1 MRFLTLF
8 LMLFLLLTQASG
20 QDSLF
25 NGHYLIWSVKDQK
38 TVEIQD
44 IVKAVEQADV
54 LFWGEEHDDSTGH
67 YLEQK
72 MLRLLNEAYASQLSL
87 SLEMFDR
94 DAQGIMDEYLSGL
107 IREKFMIKD
116 ARAWKNYRDYK
127 PMVELAREK
136 KFPVICAN
144 APTRYANLAGRKG
157 QQALQKLPEHTK
169 RYFAPLPYDTASG
182 AYLKKITEES
192 EHGAPSPPLP
202 GKDSTRTLAKDTTT
216 KAKAPILTSMG
227 SFSINQAQSL
237 WDASMAWSIHE
248 AMNAWP
254 KNKVM
259 HVNGRY
265 HSDEG
270 FGVVTHLR
278 KFRPS
283 VRVVIVSAYSD
294 DSFPNPDWE
303 KLPKTGDFILITD
316 PKLPKTYE

>member
-1 MRFLTLF
+1 MRILSVFFMITLWI
-8 LMLFLLLTQASG
+8 TSASG
-20 QDSLF
+20 QDSIF
-25 NGHYLIWSVKDQK
+25 TGRYQIWSVKDQK
-38 TVEIQD
+38 VVDIQD
-44 IVKAVEQADV
+44 IIKAAKQADI

-72 MLRLLNEAYASQLSL
+72 VLTLLQQEYGNSLCL

-127 PMVELAREK
+127 PMVELAKEK

-157 QQALQKLPEHTK
+157 QKALLTLPEHTK
-169 RYFAPLPYDTASG
+169 RYFAPLPYDTATG
-182 AYLKKITEES
+182 AYLKKISEES
-192 EHGAPSPPLP
+192 EHAPATPSVP
-202 GKDSTRTLAKDTTT
+202 GKDTATLMAKDTTA
-216 KAKAPILTSMG
+216 KPKAPILTSMG
-227 SFSINQAQSL
+227 SFSINHAQSL

-248 AMNAWP
+248 AMQAWP

-270 FGVVTHLR
+270 FGVVTHLK

-303 KLPKTGDFILITD
+303 KLPKTGDYIIITD
-316 PKLPKTYE
+316 PKMPKTYE